1 MVQLPIRFHDDG
13 RKVTFHFGAILV
25 SCPRCNHA
33 ARISKIDEGPQEY
46 PLYAPRR
53 FQCFACGHS
62 SRCGKSSPNSRPNGP
77 VIDPYFGLPLWL
89 QINTRHGI
97 LYAYNAEHL
106 EWLCLFVEARLRER
120 RADEWGWT
128 NSMAAR
134 LPRWVKLAKNRDEV
148 LRGLGRLRRRLAAAN
163 PVNTARR
170 NGNSPDGHSV
180 AVTYMCRLIRK

>member
-13 RKVTFHFGAILV
+13 RKVTFHFGAVLV
-25 SCPRCNHA
+25 SCPRCTHA
-33 ARISKIDEGPQEY
+33 
-46 PLYAPRR
+46 APRR

-148 LRGLGRLRRRLAAAN
+148 LRSLGRLRRRLAAAN
-163 PVNTARR
+163 PVTAARK
-170 NGNSPDGHSV
+170 NGNSPNGHSV
-180 AVTYMCRLIRK
+180 PEHLHR

>member
-1 MVQLPIRFHDDG
+1 MVQLPIRFRDDG
-13 RKVTFHFGAILV
+13 RRVTFHFGAILV
-25 SCPRCNHA
+25 SCPRCNRA
-33 ARISKIDEGPQEY
+33 ARISKIEEGTHEY

-62 SRCGKSSPNSRPNGP
+62 RRCCEFSQNRSRKGP

-97 LYAYNAEHL
+97 LYAYDAEHL
-106 EWLCLFVEARLRER
+106 EWLSLFVEARLRER
-120 RADEWGWT
+120 RPCEWGWT
-128 NSMAAR
+128 SGMAAR

-163 PVNTARR
+163 PMAAR
-170 NGNSPDGHSV
+170 NGGPKRAGLS
-180 AVTYMCRLIRK
+180 A